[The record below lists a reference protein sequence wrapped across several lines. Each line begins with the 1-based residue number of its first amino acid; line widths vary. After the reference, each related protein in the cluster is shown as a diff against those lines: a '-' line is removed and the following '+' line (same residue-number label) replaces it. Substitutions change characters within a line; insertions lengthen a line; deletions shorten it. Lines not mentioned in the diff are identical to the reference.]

1 MPVHPVPKEV
11 EEMEGDG
18 DSAPELNGEE
28 EESEEEHSASP
39 SESEEESSEMDE
51 EDCERRR
58 SECLDEMCDLEKQFS
73 ELKEKLFKE
82 RLNQV
87 KAKLEDV
94 ASGRAAEYLDPLGV
108 LQNNMKIRI
117 EVAGIYK
124 GLCLEVV
131 RNKHE
136 CELQGAHQHLESEKL
151 LLYDNM
157 QSELLER
164 IQRLEDDRQSIDI
177 TSEWWDDKLRP
188 KNSLKKW
195 DPFRPAKRKKAPLV
209 SGPYIVYM
217 LRDIDILED
226 WTAIKKAKAA
236 VSPQKR
242 KSDVLVKV
250 EKPGAQFSARCEEG
264 RLHYEGE
271 IYSKGQSVILEVG
284 DEAPAHCRR
293 ASTRC
298 ARLERALSWLSPVA
312 RHRPPP
318 GNQWPTDPPRRSE
331 WLGLLSP
338 CTRTPME
345 RTLGP
350 CPAGCSHGQHSRL
363 RSLQTGQH
371 EASLLASL
379 TRTLMFVAILG
390 GCT

>member
-1 MPVHPVPKEV
+1 MRPAPISAESHHVSRHHCNSSYQLIAPLSLTERLGGFMGLPSRAPMPVHPAPKEA

-250 EKPGAQFSARCEEG
+250 EKPGAQFSARCEDG

-284 DEAPAHCRR
+284 DEAPAQAVITAVSTGEVWLRR
-293 ASTRC
+293 EDGTKTKIYVS
-298 ARLERALSWLSPVA
+298 
-312 RHRPPP
+312 
-318 GNQWPTDPPRRSE
+318 Q
-331 WLGLLSP
+331 
-338 CTRTPME
+338 
-345 RTLGP
+345 
-350 CPAGCSHGQHSRL
+350 
-363 RSLQTGQH
+363 LQKGKYSVH
-371 EASLLASL
+371 KA
-379 TRTLMFVAILG
+379 
-390 GCT
+390 